1 MLLRSRAG
9 AVRGWGFWYRN
20 PEEAFDVQSWR
31 RFVRRLQL
39 QDIGTGNLLVD
50 ASAGGSVLW
59 SPRKRGHITNAV
71 LPAPGRPWS
80 LGSVAASDAAGQGPE
95 ATGDIGMLRLD
106 EPQRPPYIILQRTD
120 DELALGF
127 VYGGTRAPRC
137 QGRVYPTAEVLEV
150 ARKTPELIDA
160 AIVLDRDGR
169 FAQPVRVLVGFTGAT
184 RLTTNDER
192 ALAKRIGHAL
202 GAAFVPDRVHL
213 VPLHPRLLD
222 GEIDS
227 RWCESQQVAGMFHHR
242 PRKPIYQLITL
253 MRRALQLEPE
263 EKS

>member
-1 MLLRSRAG
+1 LHSRAG

-31 RFVRRLQL
+31 RFIRRLQL

-59 SPRKRGHITNAV
+59 SPRKRGHIGNSV

-80 LGSVAASDAAGQGPE
+80 LGSVGAADASGEGPE
-95 ATGDIGMLRLD
+95 ASGDIGMLRLD
-106 EPQRPPYIILQRTD
+106 EPQRPPYIVLQRAD

-127 VYGGTRAPRC
+127 TYGGTRGPRC
-137 QGRVYPTAEVLEV
+137 HGRVYPTAEVLEV
-150 ARKTPELIDA
+150 ARKTSEIIDA

-169 FAQPVRVLVGFTGAT
+169 FGQPVRVLIGFTGAA
-184 RLTTNDER
+184 RLTTADER
-192 ALAKRIGHAL
+192 AIGKRIAHAL

-213 VPLHPRLLD
+213 VPLHPRLID
-222 GEIDS
+222 GEIDP
-227 RWCESQQVAGMFHHR
+227 RWCESQQLTGMFHHR

-263 EKS
+263 ERS